1 MGEENNA
8 CQYTLKSM
16 RAMYSAPMIKSVSRA
31 MQAVNFVPNQ
41 LKVNKGLLA
50 YTQDTLRLN
59 KSVPSLFSTNT
70 ASKTMKSIYNN
81 SSFRALAMYQSSI
94 SKLSSSFRQL
104 PHTLDWNNGIASTIE
119 GFQKSMRV
127 SAIQPIQNK
136 RIPLTTPVNK
146 LLDQQAKLMSQY
158 ADFVKSTGVYNKSI
172 NKPTTFSSSTLG
184 IATNM
189 AKLTKTMSP
198 FLQSQR
204 IDIASQTNKILQEI
218 SKNPVDS
225 FSKFVERANDSSKP
239 ENQSASDK
247 PRENPQRTQKSD
259 KTSTSETYIDNSI
272 NITIN
277 NYQNSIDENARK
289 HPDIQISLEYFQY
302 LFNFIYLIFLIVGM
316 NSGTEKAMEI
326 ISIAL
331 SQIIQTLEFKKKN

>member
-1 MGEENNA
+1 
-8 CQYTLKSM
+8 
-16 RAMYSAPMIKSVSRA
+16 MYSAPMIKSVSQA
-31 MQAVNFVPNQ
+31 MQAVNFVPNK
-41 LKVNKGLLA
+41 LEVNKGLWA
-50 YTQDTLRLN
+50 YTKNTLRLN
-59 KSVPSLFSTNT
+59 KSVPNSLPVNA

-81 SSFRALAMYQSSI
+81 SSFRASAIHQNSI

-104 PHTLDWNNGIASTIE
+104 PHTLNWNNGIASTIE

-127 SAIQPIQNK
+127 SAIQSIRDK
-136 RIPLTTPVNK
+136 RIPLNTPANK

-158 ADFVKSTGVYNKSI
+158 ADFVKSTSVYAKSL
-172 NKPTTFSSSTLG
+172 KQTTPFSSSTLG

-189 AKLTKTMSP
+189 AKLTRTMAP

-218 SKNPVDS
+218 NKNPVGS
-225 FSKFVERANDSSKP
+225 FSKFVKRANDFSEP
-239 ENQSASDK
+239 GNQSASDK
-247 PRENPQRTQKSD
+247 PRENPQRTQKGD
-259 KTSTSETYIDNSI
+259 KAGTSETYIDNSI

-302 LFNFIYLIFLIVGM
+302 LFDFIYLIFLIVGM

-326 ISIAL
+326 ISITL
-331 SQIIQTLEFKKKN
+331 SQIIQTLDFKKKN